1 LTPWKPPANLGTL
14 ALRSKPPGS
23 RRKEGLSSPVPGRQD
38 EGVAYP
44 RKGDPI
50 AGPDNLHRDQPC
62 RTQEG
67 GHRVQPDGHY
77 IYIGNFTTRDISI
90 LRVDGTDVV
99 DTGKRMKLPAQPAS
113 MRGGAW

>member
-1 LTPWKPPANLGTL
+1 MLPTL
-14 ALRSKPPGS
+14 AKETLSPAPTTCIMISLVELRRVGIVF
-23 RRKEGLSSPVPGRQD
+23 SPD
-38 EGVAYP
+38 S
-44 RKGDPI
+44 
-50 AGPDNLHRDQPC
+50 
-62 RTQEG
+62 
-67 GHRVQPDGHY
+67 HY

>member
-1 LTPWKPPANLGTL
+1 MISLVE
-14 ALRSKPPGS
+14 LRRVGIVF
-23 RRKEGLSSPVPGRQD
+23 SPD
-38 EGVAYP
+38 S
-44 RKGDPI
+44 
-50 AGPDNLHRDQPC
+50 
-62 RTQEG
+62 
-67 GHRVQPDGHY
+67 HY